1 MGTSPS
7 SWFKLVAFRIRNFGK
22 RSPRDIIVVYD
33 NTTPASQQD
42 QAIANN
48 IPTED
53 DDNDDDDDDEETANL
68 IGPTLTQLQASSTL
82 QERILTKEDTAATKI
97 QALFRAHL
105 LWLLTMAYDGFE
117 ISTGKTC
124 VSGAEESGEAASYGS
139 RSACEETGAHSSA
152 LHACISP
159 AAGKVSSPGIPND
172 KPVPT
177 KTIVAKGT
185 VIHQWKMLHWRS
197 Q

>member
-105 LWLLTMAYDGFE
+105 ARRAFRAL
-117 ISTGKTC
+117 
-124 VSGAEESGEAASYGS
+124 
-139 RSACEETGAHSSA
+139 RSLVKLQAMVRGAHVRKQARIA
-152 LHACISP
+152 LHCMHALVRLQVSVRARQLLGRGDDNRSP
-159 AAGKVSSPGIPND
+159 
-172 KPVPT
+172 
-177 KTIVAKGT
+177 
-185 VIHQWKMLHWRS
+185 LRS
-197 Q
+197 